1 MPNVTFY
8 IHAGKMPSD
17 ARLAELSRD
26 CIELCTN
33 VLEAELKNVH
43 VIYVGARHG
52 HGHPV
57 FAEIHYRLE
66 TFRTPPVMNRFM
78 EALENAIARR
88 TSLTARIRCFGYAA
102 SNIHARN

>member
-8 IHAGKMPSD
+8 IHAEKMPSD
-17 ARLAELSRD
+17 ERLAGLSRD

-43 VIYVGARHG
+43 VIYVDARHG

-57 FAEIHYRLE
+57 FAEIQYRLGR
-66 TFRTPPVMNRFM
+66 FRTPAVMNRFM
-78 EALENAIARR
+78 EALESAIARR
-88 TSLTARIRCFGYAA
+88 TGLAARIRCFGYAA

>member
-8 IHAGKMPSD
+8 ISTGQMPSD
-17 ARLAELSRD
+17 EKLAELSRD
-26 CIELCTN
+26 CIELCTS
-33 VLEAELKNVH
+33 VLEAALKNVH
-43 VIYVGARHG
+43 VIYVVVRHG

-57 FAEIHYRLE
+57 FAEVQYRLE
-66 TFRTPPVMNRFM
+66 TFRTPAVMNQFM

-88 TSLTARIRCFGYAA
+88 IGLTARIRCFGYAA

>member
-8 IHAGKMPSD
+8 IHAGHMPPD
-17 ARLAELSRD
+17 ERLAELSDD

-33 VLEAELKNVH
+33 VLEADLENVH
-43 VIYVGARHG
+43 VVYAEVRHG

-57 FAEIHYRLE
+57 FVEVRYRLAPS
-66 TFRTPPVMNRFM
+66 RTSAVMNPFM
-78 EALENAIARR
+78 DALENAIVRR
-88 TSLTARIRCFGYAA
+88 TGLMARIRCFGYAA